1 MLQRRFA
8 SEIRT
13 MKEAGHNV
21 FLDHATNHSG
31 RYYTT
36 RFFRIPVVTQFGV
49 RLEMPNC
56 VTTGIPVSL
65 TLRCASDTLMS
76 LLSPNYCN

>member
-21 FLDHATNHSG
+21 FLDHA
-31 RYYTT
+31 
-36 RFFRIPVVTQFGV
+36 IKVT
-49 RLEMPNC
+49 
-56 VTTGIPVSL
+56 
-65 TLRCASDTLMS
+65 
-76 LLSPNYCN
+76 

>member
-21 FLDHATNHSG
+21 FLDHAINHSG
-31 RYYTT
+31 RY
-36 RFFRIPVVTQFGV
+36 
-49 RLEMPNC
+49 
-56 VTTGIPVSL
+56 
-65 TLRCASDTLMS
+65 
-76 LLSPNYCN
+76 

>member
-31 RYYTT
+31 RYYAT

-56 VTTGIPVSL
+56 VTTGIPVVS
-65 TLRCASDTLMS
+65 
-76 LLSPNYCN
+76 